1 MRASYVGLLAG
12 MLLAI
17 AIIVGQ
23 GVGVLLALLLGLVGF
38 AIGAVASGEHRS
50 FKRPRSRWSRR

>member
-23 GVGVLLALLLGLVGF
+23 AMAVLLVLVLGGL
-38 AIGAVASGEHRS
+38 
-50 FKRPRSRWSRR
+50 

>member
-23 GVGVLLALLLGLVGF
+23 AMAVLLVLVLGGLGYVAGALLG
-38 AIGAVASGEHRS
+38 GEGSAFRH
-50 FKRPRSRWSRR
+50 PRRRRR

>member
-12 MLLAI
+12 MLLGL

-23 GVGVLLALLLGLVGF
+23 GMAVLLVIVLGGLGFVAGALL
-38 AIGAVASGEHRS
+38 SGENRS
-50 FKRPRSRWSRR
+50 FRRTKRRRR